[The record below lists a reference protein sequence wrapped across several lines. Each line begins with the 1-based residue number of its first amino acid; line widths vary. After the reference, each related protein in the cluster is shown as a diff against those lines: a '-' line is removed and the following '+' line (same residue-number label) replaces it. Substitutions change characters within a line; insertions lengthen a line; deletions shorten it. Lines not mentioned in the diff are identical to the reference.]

1 MGKPAATARPGLRS
15 LSHSFTLDFLLG
27 FAGPRAEAE
36 EIKAKLTE
44 FLKTKLHL
52 TLAGEKTLI
61 TSAINS
67 RARFLGYEIRVWKV
81 DTKRDA
87 RQERSINGGI
97 GLYVPEDVI
106 QRKRKRYL
114 RDGKVVHRPE
124 LMNDSEYD
132 IVTKYQGEY
141 RGLVHYYGM
150 AHNLNRLQY
159 VRYTME

>member
-1 MGKPAATARPGLRS
+1 MQQYPALDPYDPGDRRLRY
-15 LSHSFTLDFLLG
+15 LRYADAFLLG

-36 EIKAKLTE
+36 AIKAQLTE
-44 FLKTKLHL
+44 FLKSKLHL

-67 RARFLGYEIRVWKV
+67 RARFLGYEIGVWKV

-114 RDGKVVHRPE
+114 RDGKTARW
-124 LMNDSEYD
+124 
-132 IVTKYQGEY
+132 
-141 RGLVHYYGM
+141 
-150 AHNLNRLQY
+150 
-159 VRYTME
+159 YTDPNSGTIANTISSPNIKESIEVSCITTAWPTI